1 MPTLNLSIDINK
13 HGFLGI
19 SCTPK
24 IHSNVDD
31 DAIGH

>member
-1 MPTLNLSIDINK
+1 MLTLNLCIDINK

-24 IHSNVDD
+24 IHSIVDN